1 MTTPE
6 PPAPRPSATPSPLA
20 DWGTRAIGILIDWL
34 PIAILNALLFR
45 VTFLNAIGGLAG
57 VAYWAYMGHLEGV
70 TGQSPGKTMMGI
82 RLVDGQGE
90 TIGSGAGIGRKFVH
104 IVDSIVCLLGW
115 LLPLVDDKRQTIADK
130 LMQTYVVTGVEKR
143 PFSVDLWRP
152 PQQLG

>member
-1 MTTPE
+1 
-6 PPAPRPSATPSPLA
+6 
-20 DWGTRAIGILIDWL
+20 
-34 PIAILNALLFR
+34 
-45 VTFLNAIGGLAG
+45 
-57 VAYWAYMGHLEGV
+57 
-70 TGQSPGKTMMGI
+70 MMGI
-82 RLVDGQGE
+82 RLVNGQGE